1 VVEDGFGSRGE
12 DLGEV
17 EDVDVDVDVDV
28 VVVVVVVWLA
38 AVGLARSNPLPSTNR
53 QAGRTQAVG
62 FF

>member
-17 EDVDVDVDVDV
+17 EDVDVDVDV